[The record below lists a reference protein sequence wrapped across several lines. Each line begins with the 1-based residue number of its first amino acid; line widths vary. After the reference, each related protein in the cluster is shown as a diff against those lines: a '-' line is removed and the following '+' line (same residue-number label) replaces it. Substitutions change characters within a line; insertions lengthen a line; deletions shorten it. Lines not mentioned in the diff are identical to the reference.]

1 MDYKVTVRLVLR
13 YSTYAL
19 SCQWPLPRIE
29 FKIFNSP
36 FFLHGF
42 VFRMTARALATRRYS
57 MDMDIDVSFGSLSL
71 AEGGF
76 LDVCALP
83 LSLAID
89 VFSRVPVDQR
99 LRCSAL
105 CRSWRA
111 LLAHAGFYSNL
122 DFSETSGV
130 AVYSDAL
137 VCAAVTRAGKRLRVL
152 DIGPSLKLHPSSV
165 LYACA
170 FSASLTDL
178 RLAAGSY
185 TPQSASFLL
194 PAPNLSR
201 LLANRVLYTAHT
213 FSASLTNLRLTAG
226 SHTPLSVSLLLA
238 TAPNLSCLVLGNVV
252 SNVEDAVKILTN
264 AAPFGP
270 LRVLSLCVEDAP
282 SGVPWVGRADSRA
295 AATRVADCAQ
305 SVVRAARRR
314 RGDGRACD
322 GGHCTAIAFAHT
334 ALLRLWRCHRAAADK
349 PCVCRLVS
357 RAAHPGIL
365 QPRSHRVLDQ
375 RGHWAAVWQGGASVA
390 PLVLGAGLQLPRSA
404 PGRGGRHEVCRH
416 ARFRTTRVVTSEL
429 GGRLHGGVGVGDG
442 AAAGGRHRRRR
453 WRRIAEHRSQITGC
467 FSPCLVQE
475 WCSTSSAVKMKAN
488 VFIRMS
494 LQPGLHQVRKSTS
507 FFHLSSLSFSVGD
520 NVTLGTSALKT
531 LSPVGQ

>member
-1 MDYKVTVRLVLR
+1 
-13 YSTYAL
+13 
-19 SCQWPLPRIE
+19 
-29 FKIFNSP
+29 
-36 FFLHGF
+36 
-42 VFRMTARALATRRYS
+42 MTARALATRRYS

-152 DIGPSLKLHPSSV
+152 DSGPSLKLHPSSV

-194 PAPNLSR
+194 PAPNSSR

-282 SGVPWVGRADSRA
+282 SGVLSRPGLDALTAALPRHASLTALSLWCAPLADDGAMDALATAAIAQRLHSLTLRYCA
-295 AATRVADCAQ
+295 FGAATVLPLTNLVSAGWLVELRILGYCSLVHTAFWINAGTGLFGEA
-305 SVVRAARRR
+305 VRAS
-314 RGDGRACD
+314 
-322 GGHCTAIAFAHT
+322 
-334 ALLRLWRCHRAAADK
+334 RLSCLELD
-349 PCVCRLVS
+349 CNCLE
-357 RAAHPGIL
+357 AHPDVVDATKFVAM
-365 QPRSHRVLDQ
+365 R
-375 RGHWAAVWQGGASVA
+375 AS
-390 PLVLGAGLQLPRSA
+390 GQL
-404 PGRGGRHEVCRH
+404 
-416 ARFRTTRVVTSEL
+416 
-429 GGRLHGGVGVGDG
+429 
-442 AAAGGRHRRRR
+442 
-453 WRRIAEHRSQITGC
+453 
-467 FSPCLVQE
+467 
-475 WCSTSSAVKMKAN
+475 
-488 VFIRMS
+488 
-494 LQPGLHQVRKSTS
+494 
-507 FFHLSSLSFSVGD
+507 
-520 NVTLGTSALKT
+520 AL
-531 LSPVGQ
+531 